1 MSPGPASPF
10 NIAHHFI
17 DQPATNHP
25 TRIAIVGEPLPITYG
40 DLAKMVNRAGH
51 ALLASGCRP
60 GDRVLLVLP
69 DSAEFIAAFFGAAKI
84 GAIAV
89 PVNPFARASSY
100 AHYLE
105 DSGARFALVHQIAWQ
120 EFSAAREGKPLAA
133 VVLVASETETPAAS
147 ECTPWSHWLADAP
160 SNLAASETL
169 SSDIAFFLYTS
180 GSGGTPKAAVH
191 EHKNMLATSANYA
204 HAVLALTRD
213 DITYSV
219 SKLFFAYGLGN
230 GMYFPLS
237 VGARTIL
244 DPGRP
249 RVDRALEIVARHR
262 PTVFFAVPT
271 FYAALLGE
279 VERGLPADFSSVR
292 LAVSAGEALPAEIF
306 TQFKNRFGLEIL
318 DGIGSTEMLHMFL
331 SSRPGQARAGSCG
344 MEVPRT
350 QARLLDE
357 AEMPVTASPVTA
369 IQSGNLWVKGP
380 SALREYWNKPELT
393 ARTIRDGW
401 VFTGDKFWRDADG
414 YYHHSGRCDDMLK
427 IAGKWVSPGEVE
439 NALLGHAA
447 VAEAAVV
454 GKLNDLGLYE
464 PVAFVVL
471 RSSQPPGSGF
481 ASSAELANEIIHFAN
496 TRLAAYKC
504 PRSVIFLPELP
515 KTATGKIQ
523 RFKLRA

>member
-1 MSPGPASPF
+1 MSPGPASPC

-17 DQPATNHP
+17 DLPASNHP

-40 DLAKMVNRAGH
+40 DLAKMVNRAGN

-84 GAIAV
+84 GAIPV
-89 PVNPFARASSY
+89 PVNPFARAASY

-133 VVLVASETETPAAS
+133 VVLVGPETETPAPS
-147 ECTPWSHWLADAP
+147 HCVKWSRWLADAS
-160 SNLAASETL
+160 SNLAASATL

-204 HAVLALTRD
+204 HAVLGLASD

-230 GMYFPLS
+230 GMYLPLS

-249 RVDRALEIVARHR
+249 RVDRTLEIVARHH
-262 PTVFFAVPT
+262 PTIFFAVPT
-271 FYAALLGE
+271 FYAALLSE

-331 SSRPGQARAGSCG
+331 SSRSGQARAGSCG
-344 MEVPRT
+344 TAVPST
-350 QARLLDE
+350 QARILDE
-357 AEMPVTASPVTA
+357 VETPVCSDQ
-369 IQSGNLWVKGP
+369 IGNLWVKGP
-380 SALREYWNKPELT
+380 SALREYWNQPELT

-401 VFTGDKFWRDADG
+401 VFTGDKFWCDADG

-427 IAGKWVSPGEVE
+427 VAGKWVSPGEVE

-454 GKLNDLGLYE
+454 GKLNALGLYE

-471 RSSQPPGSGF
+471 RSSPPPGSGF
-481 ASSAELANEIIHFAN
+481 ASSAALANEIIDFAN